1 MSTNYKTPC
10 MYALHTLWVPNL
22 GVGSHKA
29 SRGGGGH
36 EAHGAHVE
44 RLPHAAGAPHGKGN

>member
-10 MYALHTLWVPNL
+10 MCALHTLWVPNL

-36 EAHGAHVE
+36 EAHGPHVE